1 MGKALIIL
9 AFMFVSVLAYCGYSW
24 NVAKDDMSDV
34 AGKANIFTACL
45 MGRMKKEPF
54 ASRARVRQLQK
65 YCARDAGL
73 TEEEQKVLNLI
84 P

>member
-1 MGKALIIL
+1 MGKALILL
-9 AFMFVSVLAYCGYSW
+9 AFLFLGGLGYCSYSW
-24 NVAKDDMSDV
+24 NVAKEEMSDV
-34 AGKANIFTACL
+34 AVKSGTFVGC
-45 MGRMKKEPF
+45 MSRRMEREPF

-73 TEEEQKVLNLI
+73 TEEERKVLNLI

>member
-9 AFMFVSVLAYCGYSW
+9 AFMFVAVLGYCSYSW
-24 NVAKDDMSDV
+24 NVAKEDVSDAAV
-34 AGKANIFTACL
+34 KSSTFVGCL
-45 MGRMKKEPF
+45 TRRMKKEPF
-54 ASRARVRQLQK
+54 ASRARARQLQK

-73 TEEEQKVLNLI
+73 TEEELKILNLI

>member
-1 MGKALIIL
+1 MGKALMIL
-9 AFMFVSVLAYCGYSW
+9 AFMFVGVLAYCSYSW
-24 NVAKDDMSDV
+24 NVAKEDMSDV
-34 AGKANIFTACL
+34 VVKSSTFVGCL
-45 MGRMKKEPF
+45 SRRMEREPF

-73 TEEEQKVLNLI
+73 TEEERKVLNLI

>member
-9 AFMFVSVLAYCGYSW
+9 AFMFVGVLAYCSYSW
-24 NVAKDDMSDV
+24 NVAKEDMSDV
-34 AGKANIFTACL
+34 AVKASTFTACL
-45 MGRMKKEPF
+45 TGRMKKEPF
-54 ASRARVRQLQK
+54 ASRARARQLQK